1 MALRSLKASSKSIF
15 ALFSQEQLRAL
26 LVFHLE
32 LGPLLLD
39 ATITTFNHVV
49 YGDVTG
55 FKHGVKV
62 EGRGAGG
69 MHRAGDPEGLPAAI
83 TGRLDLQPEGLGV
96 LAKEAAME
104 VIKRP

>member
-1 MALRSLKASSKSIF
+1 MLSLIKTPKVSGKAAL
-15 ALFSQEQLRAL
+15 ALFSQEQVRAL
-26 LVFHLE
+26 LVLDLE

-69 MHRAGDPEGLPAAI
+69 MHLFIVTMALFFNRKVSRGG
-83 TGRLDLQPEGLGV
+83 
-96 LAKEAAME
+96 KENT
-104 VIKRP
+104 VKL

>member
-32 LGPLLLD
+32 LGPLLLN
-39 ATITTFNHVV
+39 AAIATFNHVV

-69 MHRAGDPEGLPAAI
+69 MHLFIVTMALFFNRKVSRGG
-83 TGRLDLQPEGLGV
+83 
-96 LAKEAAME
+96 KENT
-104 VIKRP
+104 VKL